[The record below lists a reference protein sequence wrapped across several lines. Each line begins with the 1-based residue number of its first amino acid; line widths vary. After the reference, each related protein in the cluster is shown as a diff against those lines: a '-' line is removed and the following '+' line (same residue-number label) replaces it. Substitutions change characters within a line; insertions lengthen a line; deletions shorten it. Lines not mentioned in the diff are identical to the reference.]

1 VALSP
6 TEAAAVLGVAPGAD
20 AEEIRAAFVAG
31 IRLHHPDRAGD
42 RSGERAAGII
52 EAYRVLGGTPTAS
65 AAAPVEEREPD
76 RPPEPDPP
84 APSGG
89 AGDDGAP
96 PLARLDADTLLL
108 AAPADEAFRWLVD
121 AAHDLGAITYLDRS
135 GPIFEALCRF
145 EGEPATSLVVTIQGR
160 AGGTEAFCTA
170 ESIEARPGPPVG
182 AVVDLF
188 ELALRRRQRP

>member
-1 VALSP
+1 MALSP
-6 TEAAAVLGVAPGAD
+6 AEAAAVLGVAPGAD
-20 AEEIRAAFVAG
+20 ATEVRVAFLAG
-31 IRLHHPDRAGD
+31 IRRHHPDRTGD
-42 RSGERAAGII
+42 SSGDRAAGII
-52 EAYRVLGGTPTAS
+52 EAYRVLGGSATA
-65 AAAPVEEREPD
+65 
-76 RPPEPDPP
+76 PDPATAGATVDP
-84 APSGG
+84 TTAEPVPSGG
-89 AGDDGAP
+89 AGADGAP

-108 AAPADEAFRWLVD
+108 DAPADEAFRWLVD

-145 EGEPATSLVVTIQGR
+145 EDEPATSLVVTIQGR

-182 AVVDLF
+182 AVVDLY

>member
-1 VALSP
+1 MALSP

-20 AEEIRAAFVAG
+20 ADEIRAAFVAG

-42 RSGERAAGII
+42 RSGDRAAGII
-52 EAYRVLGGTPTAS
+52 EAYRVLGGTSPTS
-65 AAAPVEEREPD
+65 APTGG
-76 RPPEPDPP
+76 PEPDHDPAPAPP

-96 PLARLDADTLLL
+96 PLARLDDDTLLL
-108 AAPADEAFRWLVD
+108 DAPADEAFRWLVD

-160 AGGTEAFCTA
+160 ADGTEAFCTA

-182 AVVDLF
+182 AVVDLY

>member
-1 VALSP
+1 MALSP
-6 TEAAAVLGVAPGAD
+6 SEAAAVLGVAPGAD
-20 AEEIRAAFVAG
+20 AAEVRAAFVAG
-31 IRLHHPDRAGD
+31 IRRHHPDRAGD
-42 RSGERAAGII
+42 GSGDRAAGII
-52 EAYRVLGGTPTAS
+52 EAYRVLGGTPS
-65 AAAPVEEREPD
+65 APGGAPESDHDPD
-76 RPPEPDPP
+76 QDPEPP

-89 AGDDGAP
+89 AGEDGAP
-96 PLARLDADTLLL
+96 PLARLDDDTLLL
-108 AAPADEAFRWLVD
+108 DAPADEAFRWLVD